1 MSLEGTL
8 QVGLPRSVRSA
19 AEVPSTVAELQVEH
33 LLSTDEDLGRALLA
47 RELDHVVMSAYMF
60 AAFARF
66 EQAAYALRAEGQAL
80 NADRLNAL
88 ARVFGNIP

>member
-47 RELDHVVMSAYMF
+47 WELDQGRVHVRSVRA
-60 AAFARF
+60 F